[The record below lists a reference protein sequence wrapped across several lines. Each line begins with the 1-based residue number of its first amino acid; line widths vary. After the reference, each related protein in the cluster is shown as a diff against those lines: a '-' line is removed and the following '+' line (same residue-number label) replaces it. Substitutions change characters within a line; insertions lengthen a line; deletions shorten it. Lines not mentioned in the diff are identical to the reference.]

1 MEKENYHLWREEA
14 SQNAFTLAD
23 IAIHAMYALTTGNFY
38 SSYTKIFEIFV
49 FVAWKTR
56 YNEFEIVLRL
66 YESHNFAPC
75 HLCVCMGTFNSNDEE
90 RQKIAFFFRLVS
102 KSLL

>member
-38 SSYTKIFEIFV
+38 IE
-49 FVAWKTR
+49 
-56 YNEFEIVLRL
+56 VLTQFRIRL
-66 YESHNFAPC
+66 LHVEVLTNF
-75 HLCVCMGTFNSNDEE
+75 
-90 RQKIAFFFRLVS
+90 RIK
-102 KSLL
+102 LLDV